1 MNQALQGKNTVH
13 LTDLAN
19 IKLDE
24 LTGNKVYSSILNTIR
39 IKLKN

>member
-1 MNQALQGKNTVH
+1 MNQALQGKNTH

-19 IKLDE
+19 TKLDE
-24 LTGNKVYSSILNTIR
+24 LTGNKDCSSIFKSIR